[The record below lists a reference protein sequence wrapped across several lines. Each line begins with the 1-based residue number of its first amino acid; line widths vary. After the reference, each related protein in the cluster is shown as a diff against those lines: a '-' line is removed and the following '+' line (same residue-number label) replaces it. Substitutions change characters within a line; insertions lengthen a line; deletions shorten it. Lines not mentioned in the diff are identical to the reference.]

1 MKSDNIIGLACN
13 SSLKEDI
20 EKLVKLT
27 FETFGEIDVLVP
39 NLAVSTHV
47 GSILDI
53 SET

>member
-1 MKSDNIIGLACN
+1 MACN

-27 FETFGEIDVLVP
+27 YETFGDIDVLVP

-47 GSILDI
+47 GSILEI
-53 SET
+53 TEA